1 MTEPLIQYKRL
12 WTSIEPKVVELLL
25 LHRNAGSAGRPTKF
39 FAKSLGIPVSRVKN
53 MAAAYPT
60 LFEVNGTRLAIADGA
75 RPYAHEFLTKMSRPC
90 DIHFLFDYLD
100 GLEPA
105 QWRDLFPFIAV
116 GQPAGER
123 RWKQLLALVQSIYDT
138 PARVLEF
145 VERLSVSDDHRAVF
159 RLVYDSADGTL
170 PFDEIAAAFDFHQS
184 KLEHVLMELERYAV
198 LFERYETGKN
208 AHPQRSYSLLKEL
221 AQFLAAERRMKKR
234 AGRKPPAPLSKGPA
248 ATTDEN
254 INLAYGVSCLVAH
267 LHTHS
272 IRLTRTGTA
281 HRTDLRKLIPLLN
294 VSETSRIDARVIC
307 SVAIEA
313 GLVEPD
319 RAGSYLAL
327 TDKADAFA
335 ERDMLGRQKML
346 FESMLRIQD
355 GFGSIRNDVTA
366 LLAKLDPGAWYK
378 LADVIRYA
386 RWQWLMKGQSLDGFR
401 LCQRGPNWRYS
412 LPPKETARLDLL
424 KRYLL
429 EPLYLAGGIEM
440 SLSENEPER
449 ISLTPLGL
457 NLMGLDGAEPISI
470 PGTVSEESALIVQ
483 PNFQVVVDDVRFDPI
498 HYTILDMFCTRDGSG
513 WATVFQLDKHSVA
526 HGIQTMGSVEP
537 FIEFLQRH
545 NRHGDIPAN
554 VMSVLRGWDSGM
566 KRVKIRRMGLIE
578 ADDDLILMELLSRKK
593 FKKYLDEDGKPKKF
607 VVFDS
612 ISAKKLKR
620 LLEDEGYLVE

>member
-12 WTSIEPKVVELLL
+12 WTSLKPKVVELLV
-25 LHRNAGSAGRPTKF
+25 LHRNAGPAGRPAKF

-53 MAAAYPT
+53 IAAAYPT
-60 LFEVNGTRLAIADGA
+60 LFEINGTRLAIADAA
-75 RPYAHEFLTKMSRPC
+75 RPYVHEFLTKISRPC

-105 QWRDLFPFIAV
+105 QWRDLFPFIV
-116 GQPAGER
+116 VNQPAGER

-221 AQFLAAERRMKKR
+221 AQFLAAERHTKKR
-234 AGRKPPAPLSKGPA
+234 ADRKPPVPLSKRPA
-248 ATTDEN
+248 ATADEN

-272 IRLTRTGTA
+272 IRLTRDGTP

-294 VSETSRIDARVIC
+294 ASENSRIDARVIC
-307 SVAIEA
+307 SVAIDA
-313 GLVEPD
+313 GLVEPGRD
-319 RAGSYLAL
+319 GSHLVL

-335 ERDMLGRQKML
+335 ERDVLGRQKML
-346 FESMLRIQD
+346 FECMLRTQD
-355 GFGSIRNDVTA
+355 GFGAIRNDVIA
-366 LLAKLDPGAWYK
+366 LLAKLDVGAWYK

-386 RWQWLMKGQSLDGFR
+386 RWQWLVKGQSLDGFH
-401 LCQRGPNWRYS
+401 LCQRGPNWCYR
-412 LPPKETARLDLL
+412 LPPKDTARLESL

-429 EPLYLAGGIEM
+429 DPLYLAGGIER
-440 SLSENEPER
+440 SLPENEPER

-470 PGTVSEESALIVQ
+470 PHAASEERALIVQ
-483 PNFQVVVDDVRFDPI
+483 SNFQIVVDDVWFDPI

-513 WATVFQLDKHSVA
+513 WATVFNLDKHSVA

-537 FIEFLQRH
+537 FIEFLQRY

-554 VMSVLRGWDSGM
+554 VISVLRGWDSSM

-612 ISAKKLKR
+612 ISAKKLKK